1 MWVCRRHSN
10 THTVHT
16 MLISIYKIAHTC
28 RVCTLLG
35 MMLGGSNDCD
45 HVSVCVGGHIVLVSE
60 NLLEWFSHFSQY

>member
-1 MWVCRRHSN
+1 MCRRHSN

-60 NLLEWFSHFSQY
+60 NLLEWFSHFPQY